1 MPETTDNIAAPE
13 TTTPEVVTPN
23 PFGEGAWK
31 TEPTAPTPSEIVAT
45 DPVIEEKDEQ
55 IKEEKPT
62 SDKPD
67 EPEKIPDA
75 TPKPIQERPENPD
88 PQTKDDKPLKFAN
101 EESERVYNAI
111 IAGEKDKVLEIL
123 SEQKKLA
130 EIDKLKPA
138 DIIKLNLQYQ
148 NKDFTPQEVN
158 DLFEERYTFPEKPEQ
173 AYDETDDDFKK
184 REEKYQERVSK
195 IESRIS
201 RDAKP
206 ASAEL
211 RKLSQ
216 EIVLP
221 EIAKPA
227 TGNIEPTQEELEA
240 QKIQAERFLQSVD
253 EGLNNLN
260 GYNATYKD
268 EEVTIP
274 VAYKMTKEDK
284 DALRPI
290 IELSNTNA
298 AEFLTKIG
306 WLDKEGNINAAKLSE
321 DLPFILDKDK
331 IISKMITET
340 GNKRRTEAIKGVK
353 NIDYSGQ
360 KPAGGEIGESR
371 EQLQTR
377 MAQHFFSS

>member
-1 MPETTDNIAAPE
+1 MPETVDNIAAPE

-31 TEPTAPTPSEIVAT
+31 TEPTATTPSEIVAT

-55 IKEEKPT
+55 IKEEKPI
-62 SDKPD
+62 SDKPN
-67 EPEKIPDA
+67 EPEKIPEA
-75 TPKPIQERPENPD
+75 TPKPIQERPENTD
-88 PQTKDDKPLKFAN
+88 PQTKDEKPRKFAN
-101 EESERVYNAI
+101 EESERVYNAL
-111 IAGEKDKVLEIL
+111 IAGDKDKVLEIL

-130 EIDKLKPA
+130 EIDKMKPA
-138 DIIKLNLQYQ
+138 EIIKLNLQYQ
-148 NKDFTPQEVN
+148 NKDFTPQEIN
-158 DLFEERYTFPEKPEQ
+158 DLFEERYEYPEKPEQ
-173 AYDETDDDFKK
+173 DYSETDEEFKK
-184 REEKYQERVSK
+184 KEERYQAQVAK
-195 IESRIS
+195 IESRIA

-221 EIAKPA
+221 ETRPA

-240 QKIQAERFLQSVD
+240 QKQQTERFLQSVE

-284 DALRPI
+284 AALRPI

-306 WLDKEGNINAAKLSE
+306 WLDKEGNINTAKLSE

-331 IISKMITET
+331 IISKMVTET
-340 GNKRRTEAIKGVK
+340 GNKRRTEAIKTVK

-360 KPAGGEIGESR
+360 KSGGGEIGESR